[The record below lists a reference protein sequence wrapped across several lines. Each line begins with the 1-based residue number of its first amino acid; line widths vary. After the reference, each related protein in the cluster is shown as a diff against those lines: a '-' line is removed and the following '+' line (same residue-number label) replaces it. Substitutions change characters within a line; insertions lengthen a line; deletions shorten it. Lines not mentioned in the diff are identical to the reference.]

1 MNFSHS
7 NFWFL
12 VLLLGFSQF
21 CVLAQEHSPL
31 SKERAE
37 SNSAVPIE
45 KTIAQNK
52 ASLEELLKDR
62 NSTQIFC
69 EDQLIDSE
77 QKLRKIEAAFEL
89 LALEQ
94 ETTTNPYLI
103 DALDTFFLKIEISSI
118 GSKSENSLGEI
129 IKPKRNIRGIQPLPQ
144 EESFSLEVKKAL
156 EDLNSLCSQ
165 NKKRGNP
172 KGKKPRRVVA
182 PPLGILNSEP
192 TPPAELTPQDKPE
205 VTPQAELKKDFGSD
219 NPFPP
224 GSINNV
230 LDPIQFGS
238 NPLGGESQNSE
249 QIRLFN
255 AQ

>member
-1 MNFSHS
+1 MNFNHS
-7 NFWFL
+7 TFRFL
-12 VLLLGFSQF
+12 VGLMTLLQH
-21 CVLAQEHSPL
+21 CVLAEEHSNRPDQ
-31 SKERAE
+31 RAE
-37 SNSAVPIE
+37 SQSLASSE

-144 EESFSLEVKKAL
+144 CLYSNQSLSPLL
-156 EDLNSLCSQ
+156 E
-165 NKKRGNP
+165 
-172 KGKKPRRVVA
+172 
-182 PPLGILNSEP
+182 I
-192 TPPAELTPQDKPE
+192 QD
-205 VTPQAELKKDFGSD
+205 
-219 NPFPP
+219 
-224 GSINNV
+224 
-230 LDPIQFGS
+230 
-238 NPLGGESQNSE
+238 
-249 QIRLFN
+249 
-255 AQ
+255 